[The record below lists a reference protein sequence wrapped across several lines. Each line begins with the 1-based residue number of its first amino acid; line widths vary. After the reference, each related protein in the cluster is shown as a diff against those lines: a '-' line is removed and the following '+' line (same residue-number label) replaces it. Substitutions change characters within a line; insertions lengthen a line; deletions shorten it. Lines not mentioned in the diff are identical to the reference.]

1 MANKCI
7 FFHYFPSTIGP
18 FMIYNYSM
26 KVVITIEDIEAELK
40 ALFHKWAE
48 EEEKDIMEDLS
59 LELTEE
65 DIEAID
71 RNRQFFQ
78 EIERTPDSE

>member
-1 MANKCI
+1 MLYYI
-7 FFHYFPSTIGP
+7 IT
-18 FMIYNYSM
+18 

-40 ALFHKWAE
+40 ALFQKWAE
-48 EEEKDIMEDLS
+48 EEKEIMADPS

-65 DIEAID
+65 DMEAID
-71 RNRQFFQ
+71 RNWQFFR

>member
-1 MANKCI
+1 MLYYI
-7 FFHYFPSTIGP
+7 IT
-18 FMIYNYSM
+18 

-48 EEEKDIMEDLS
+48 EEEKDIMTDPS

-65 DIEAID
+65 DVEVID
-71 RNRQFFQ
+71 RNWQFF
-78 EIERTPDSE
+78 RK

>member
-1 MANKCI
+1 MLYYIIA
-7 FFHYFPSTIGP
+7 
-18 FMIYNYSM
+18 

-48 EEEKDIMEDLS
+48 EEEKDVMADPS

-65 DIEAID
+65 DMEAID
-71 RNRQFFQ
+71 RNWQFFR

>member
-1 MANKCI
+1 
-7 FFHYFPSTIGP
+7 
-18 FMIYNYSM
+18 MIYNYST

-48 EEEKDIMEDLS
+48 EEEKDVMADPS

-71 RNRQFFQ
+71 RNWQFFR
-78 EIERTPDSE
+78 EIERTPDSK